1 MTGRTE
7 SGRTPFSLHAAL
19 AADTHTGTS
28 LTATPA
34 STLETDMHLAP
45 EQMARNHLES
55 RQREAELWRLRRAA
69 RAVRRAEAAERRRVQ
84 VGHAPILPQNASGHD
99 EGRATLEVGH
109 PPFWPRH

>member
-7 SGRTPFSLHAAL
+7 NGSPFSLPVAL
-19 AADTHTGTS
+19 ATDTHTGTS

-45 EQMARNHLES
+45 EQMARSHLEN

-69 RAVRRAEAAERRRVQ
+69 RAVRRAEAAERRARLAREAAVLA
-84 VGHAPILPQNASGHD
+84 VRESAVLALN
-99 EGRATLEVGH
+99 
-109 PPFWPRH
+109 

>member
-7 SGRTPFSLHAAL
+7 NGSAPFSLPAAL

-69 RAVRRAEAAERRRVQ
+69 RAVRRAEAAEC
-84 VGHAPILPQNASGHD
+84 
-99 EGRATLEVGH
+99 RARLAREAAVLAV
-109 PPFWPRH
+109 RESAVLVLN